1 MIITLNAEVCTS
13 IGNAL
18 STVENFIMP
27 RASEKKAGG
36 STTGDQPELFIQNL
50 GRPIAEDTVPDACI
64 GLRHVEYDLPPQLF
78 RSPQQ
83 TFALDTVLYLYW
95 NGPTPEDYLVI
106 DESNVNDLV
115 YLLTMR
121 KESILPAMAKVYCTV
136 EEPAA
141 DPVDSNSLTLRIKLN
156 RPGERDPNSEVPGH
170 QGLVVFL
177 PEDIEAGA
185 VVDRERAIS
194 GVILEVQPYENMEVY
209 DTCRFA
215 WGKELFTHV
224 VTREEVNRGFQ
235 ITVPT
240 QVILDAGSD
249 PYLKMAMQVIDA
261 VGNYPIYD
269 PESDANW
276 SPTQTVAVDLGTRPL
291 EAPFIEQPGEIV
303 DLKKLGDKPQKV
315 LLFLHPEVFG
325 KGDRV
330 LLDWAGR
337 DAENIPVPYREEK
350 VVERTNSFME
360 FNIPNERLKA
370 LGGGISFLS
379 CSLQKARTDDWRV
392 SKKVRLNIRGAAS
405 PWRTPQVLEASG
417 GYLDP
422 TLAQVTVSMIAP
434 DGWDASVPIRLV
446 WVGRSTIYT
455 QEYTLLTLPED
466 RILVFRIEG
475 EQIRRFN
482 HQLTELYYERADHA
496 SGRASQ
502 RLRLQVGEPLGR
514 LPKARVEGSTVEHQ
528 VSVVL
533 PFTETVPGDILTLQ
547 WSSSQART
555 SGPTT
560 LTAETAG
567 LALSIPIS
575 VENLKDGEIVKVFYS
590 LSRSGQPTR
599 YSELLVWVKGQ

>member
-1 MIITLNAEVCTS
+1 M
-13 IGNAL
+13 
-18 STVENFIMP
+18 
-27 RASEKKAGG
+27 
-36 STTGDQPELFIQNL
+36 
-50 GRPIAEDTVPDACI
+50 
-64 GLRHVEYDLPPQLF
+64 
-78 RSPQQ
+78 
-83 TFALDTVLYLYW
+83 
-95 NGPTPEDYLVI
+95 
-106 DESNVNDLV
+106 NDLV

-141 DPVDSNSLTLRIKLN
+141 DPVDSNNLTLRIKLN

-337 DAENIPVPYREEK
+337 DAENIPVPYCEEK
-350 VVERTNSFME
+350 VVERTNSFMA

-405 PWRTPQVLEASG
+405 PWRAPQVLEASA

-446 WVGRSTIYT
+446 WVGRSTIYA

-475 EQIRRFN
+475 KQIRRFN

-547 WSSSQART
+547 WMSSHVRT
-555 SGPTT
+555 SVPTT
-560 LTAETAG
+560 LTPETAG

-575 VENLKDGEIVKVFYS
+575 VKNLKHGEIVKVFYS

-599 YSELLVWVKGQ
+599 YSELLVWIKGQ

>member
-1 MIITLNAEVCTS
+1 
-13 IGNAL
+13 
-18 STVENFIMP
+18 MP

-64 GLRHVEYDLPPQLF
+64 GLRHVEYDLTPQLF

-156 RPGERDPNSEVPGH
+156 RPGERDPNPEVPGH

-185 VVDRERAIS
+185 VVDRTRAIS
-194 GVILEVQPYENMEVY
+194 GVILEVQPYENMEAY

-224 VTREEVNRGFQ
+224 VTPTEVGRGFQ

-276 SPTQTVAVDLGTRPL
+276 SPTQTVAVDLGTRPP

-330 LLDWAGR
+330 HLDWAGR
-337 DAENIPVPYREEK
+337 DAENISVPYHEEK

-360 FNIPNERLKA
+360 FYIPNERLKA

-379 CSLQKARTDDWRV
+379 CSLQKARTDDWQV

-405 PWRTPQVLEASG
+405 PWRAPQVLEASG
-417 GYLDP
+417 GYLAP

-547 WSSSQART
+547 WMSSHVRT
-555 SGPTT
+555 SVPTT
-560 LTAETAG
+560 LNSETAG

-575 VENLKDGEIVKVFYS
+575 VKNLKHGEIVKVFYS

-599 YSELLVWVKGQ
+599 YSELLVWIKGQ

>member
-1 MIITLNAEVCTS
+1 
-13 IGNAL
+13 
-18 STVENFIMP
+18 MP
-27 RASEKKAGG
+27 RASEKNAGG

-64 GLRHVEYDLPPQLF
+64 GLRHVEYDLTPQLF
-78 RSPQQ
+78 RSSQQ

-106 DESNVNDLV
+106 DDSNVNDLV

-156 RPGERDPNSEVPGH
+156 RPGERDPNPGIPGH

-194 GVILEVQPYENMEVY
+194 GVILEVQPYENMEEY
-209 DTCRFA
+209 DTCLFG

-224 VTREEVNRGFQ
+224 VTREEVGRGFQ

-261 VGNYPIYD
+261 VGNYPVYD
-269 PESDANW
+269 PWSDANW
-276 SPTQTVAVDLGTRPL
+276 SPTQTVAVDLDTRPL

-303 DLKKLGDKPQKV
+303 DLEQLGDKPQKV
-315 LLFLHPEVFG
+315 LLFLDPDVFG
-325 KGDRV
+325 EGDRV
-330 LLDWAGR
+330 HLDWAGR
-337 DAENIPVPYREEK
+337 DAEGISVPYCEEK
-350 VVERTNSFME
+350 MVERTNSFMA
-360 FNIPNERLKA
+360 FSIPNERLKA

-379 CSLQKARTDDWRV
+379 CSVQKARTDDWRV

-405 PWRTPQVLEASG
+405 PWRAPQVLEASAG
-417 GYLDP
+417 HLDP
-422 TLAQVTVSMIAP
+422 TLPKATVSMIAP

-455 QEYTLLTLPED
+455 QEYTLVALPED
-466 RILVFRIEG
+466 RILVFTIEG

-496 SGRASQ
+496 SSRGSQ

-514 LPKARVEGSTVEHQ
+514 LPKARVKGSTVEHQ
-528 VSVVL
+528 VTVVL
-533 PFTETVPGDILTLQ
+533 PFTETVPDDTMTLQ
-547 WSSSQART
+547 WNSSHART
-555 SGPTT
+555 SVPTT
-560 LTAETAG
+560 LTPETAG
-567 LALSIPIS
+567 LVLSIPIS
-575 VENLKDGEIVKVFYS
+575 VENLKHGEIVKVFYS
-590 LSRSGQPTR
+590 LSRRGQPTR
-599 YSELLVWVKGQ
+599 YSELLVWIKGQ

>member
-1 MIITLNAEVCTS
+1 
-13 IGNAL
+13 
-18 STVENFIMP
+18 MP
-27 RASEKKAGG
+27 RAPEKNAGG
-36 STTGDQPELFIQNL
+36 STTDDQPELYIQNL
-50 GRPIAEDTVPDACI
+50 GRPIAEDTVPDACV
-64 GLRHVEYDLPPQLF
+64 GLRHVEHDLTPQLF
-78 RSPQQ
+78 RSPQHK
-83 TFALDTVLYLYW
+83 FALDTVLYLYW

-106 DESNVNDLV
+106 DDSNVNDLV

-121 KESILPAMAKVYCTV
+121 KESILPAMAKVHCTV

-141 DPVDSNSLTLRIKLN
+141 DPVDSNILTLRIKLN
-156 RPGERDPNSEVPGH
+156 RPGDGDPNEDIPGH

-185 VVDRERAIS
+185 VVDLERATS
-194 GVILEVQPYENMEVY
+194 GVILDVQPYKNMAEY

-215 WGKELFTHV
+215 WGSQQFTHV
-224 VTREEVNRGFQ
+224 VLPREVGRGFQ
-235 ITVPT
+235 TKVPT

-249 PYLKMAMQVIDA
+249 PFLKMAMQVIDA

-325 KGDRV
+325 KGDCVR
-330 LLDWAGR
+330 LDWAGR

-350 VVERTNSFME
+350 TVERTNSFME
-360 FNIPNERLKA
+360 FNIPNERLTA

-379 CSLQKARTDDWRV
+379 CSVQKARTSDWRV

-405 PWRTPQVLEASG
+405 PWLAPQVLEASA

-455 QEYTLLTLPED
+455 QEYTLVALPED
-466 RILVFRIEG
+466 RVVKFTIEG

-496 SGRASQ
+496 SARASQ

-528 VSVVL
+528 VTVVL
-533 PFTETVPGDILTLQ
+533 PFTETVPGDTLTLQ
-547 WSSSQART
+547 WSSSHFRT
-555 SGPTT
+555 SVPTT
-560 LTAETAG
+560 LTPQTAG

-575 VENLKDGEIVKVFYS
+575 VDNLKDGEIVRVFYS
-590 LSRSGQPTR
+590 LSRRGQPTR
-599 YSELLVWVKGQ
+599 YSELLVWIKSQ